1 VTRLPDYAAITP
13 VKDEAAHLGRTAEAM
28 LAQTHRPAR
37 WVIVDDGSSD
47 ESFEIAASYAAAH
60 DWITAIRSGRERR
73 RARGGPIV
81 EAFNRGL
88 EELTARPEF
97 VVKLDGDLFLPAHYF
112 AWVAATFAAEPRAG
126 VVGGQVLI
134 NQRGEWVGERMD
146 RRTVHGAIKAY
157 RSACLQEIGGLDAAM
172 GWDGI
177 DEYAARARG
186 WKIVVLSELQVLH
199 YKTRGSA
206 QPWARARWEEGRGA
220 YYMGYRRRA
229 VALRAGYRML
239 VEHPP
244 LLGGLMLGL
253 GYLWSAVKRES
264 QADPLA
270 RAQLRREQRGMVRA
284 RLGQG
289 APPVALQGGGPAF
302 WAGPASGAGL
312 RPAVPP
318 PRADAWS

>member
-1 VTRLPDYAAITP
+1 MPDYAAITP
-13 VKDEAAHLGRTAEAM
+13 VKDEAAHLRRTAEAM
-28 LAQTHRPAR
+28 LAQTHRPTR
-37 WVIVDDGSSD
+37 WVIVDDGSTD

-60 DWITAIRSGRERR
+60 DWIVAIRSGRERR

-88 EELTARPEF
+88 RELPERPQF

-126 VVGGQVLI
+126 VVGGLVLI
-134 NQRGEWVGERMD
+134 NDRGEWVAERMD

-157 RSACLQEIGGLDAAM
+157 RSDCLEEIGGLDAAM

-186 WKIVVLSELQVLH
+186 WQVVVLSELQVLH

-206 QPWARARWEEGRGA
+206 QPWRSARWEEGRGA
-220 YYMGYRRRA
+220 HYMGYRWRA
-229 VALRAGYRML
+229 VVLRAGYRML

-244 LLGGLMLGL
+244 LLGGLALGL
-253 GYLWSAVKRES
+253 GYLWSAVKREP

-270 RAQLRREQRGMVRA
+270 RSQLRSEQRGIVRA
-284 RLGQG
+284 RLGR
-289 APPVALQGGGPAF
+289 GGPA
-302 WAGPASGAGL
+302 AGLPEGGPAYWHSTWGSEPVDSA
-312 RPAVPP
+312 A
-318 PRADAWS
+318 S